1 MRIGRPRHGT
11 VAAYL
16 ALFVALGGTSYAAA
30 SLPRNSV
37 GNAQLKNNAVTSS
50 KVRNGSLTARD
61 FRSGSLPRGP
71 QGPAGPAGAQGPA
84 GPQGPPGSSGANVA
98 LGLVAA
104 NGTVT
109 NGNGI
114 SSANV
119 SAPSVG
125 GYCIF
130 GLNPAPQ
137 NVQVT
142 AMHTF
147 SGAIIANAVLG
158 PVGNCPTNTQITVV
172 LTSLATLGPISSPFF
187 IEVN

>member
-1 MRIGRPRHGT
+1 MRLGRPRHGT
-11 VAAYL
+11 VVAYL
-16 ALFVALGGTSYAAA
+16 ALFLALGGTAFAAA
-30 SLPRNSV
+30 SLPRHSV
-37 GNAQLKNNAVTSS
+37 GTAQLRNGAVTGS
-50 KVRNGSLTARD
+50 KVRNGSLSASD
-61 FRSGSLPRGP
+61 FRSGSLPK
-71 QGPAGPAGAQGPA
+71 GPAGPTGPAGPA

-98 LGLVAA
+98 LGLVGATGA
-104 NGTVT
+104 VT

-119 SAPSVG
+119 STPSVG

-142 AMHTF
+142 PQHTF

-158 PVGNCPTNTQITVV
+158 PVGTCPSNTQITVV

>member
-1 MRIGRPRHGT
+1 
-11 VAAYL
+11 VVAYL
-16 ALFVALGGTSYAAA
+16 ALFLALGGTAFAAA

-37 GNAQLKNNAVTSS
+37 GSKQLRNNAVTSA

-61 FRSGSLPRGP
+61 FRNGSLPRGP
-71 QGPAGPAGAQGPA
+71 QGPAGPAGPA

-98 LGLVAA
+98 LGLVAT

-119 SAPSVG
+119 TVPSVG
-125 GYCIF
+125 GYCIS

-142 AMHTF
+142 PQHTF

-158 PVGNCPTNTQITVV
+158 PVGTCPSNTQITVV
-172 LTSLATLGPISSPFF
+172 LTSLATGTAISSPFF

>member
-37 GNAQLKNNAVTSS
+37 GSAQLKNNAVTSS

-61 FRSGSLPRGP
+61 FRSGSLPRGA
-71 QGPAGPAGAQGPA
+71 QGPPGPAGPA

-98 LGLVAA
+98 LGLVGAT
-104 NGTVT
+104 GTVT
-109 NGNGI
+109 NGNGM
-114 SSANV
+114 STANV
-119 SAPSVG
+119 SVPSVG

-142 AMHTF
+142 PQHTF

-158 PVGNCPTNTQITVV
+158 PVGTCPTNTQITVV